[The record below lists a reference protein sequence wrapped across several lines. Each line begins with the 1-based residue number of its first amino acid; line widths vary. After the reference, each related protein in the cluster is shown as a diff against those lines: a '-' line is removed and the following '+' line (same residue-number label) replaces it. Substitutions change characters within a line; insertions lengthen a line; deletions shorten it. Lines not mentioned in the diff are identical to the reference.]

1 MGETTVPST
10 RLWIERSLVPKKMV
24 MRASITCDNPK
35 NRMIDSISGLA
46 EPCSR
51 GTNTQ
56 YRSTPTIRKITNASG
71 TANRGSILASVTT
84 PNATNAPSIRKSPC
98 ARLTMRMTPNT
109 RLRPIPTRLKYRPN
123 RTPATSAEVSISASL
138 PASGFRSAIASW
150 TRIDRLAGGG
160 FVRID
165 RDELDV
171 AVIVERELPERRQF
185 ADLAAHLIESERT
198 IERLQFSGQAEH
210 RAAQFELIEAG
221 RNRKRLLDDEPGG
234 VSGNRIEA
242 ELDLAIG
249 VFLVPGGFII
259 LDVHAEIDR
268 ILQFR
273 RRHIGENVLEAL
285 LADIL
290 FEKLG
295 LEPGI
300 DREQHFELDAD
311 IRDVAQKRN
320 IVRRVA
326 EMNHGVRLGVVDVV
340 DDDGVVGGLGRNALI
355 VDDLDRRAGV
365 LDEFAERVGL
375 GAGEFVGRIEN
386 GDLLD
391 TKARPIAGDEVR
403 NRLRPDGR
411 DRVRHQRDIGIVLG
425 EKAGAGSG
433 LVEQEHLVIAR
444 DRHRGRGQHRAG
456 VRDQE
461 IDLILRNELVVERG
475 SSRGVALIVVGDKL
489 DRDFLVKRLHV
500 DSDVGIL
507 LVDPEFQ
514 RAVNR
519 HRNRGVAPG

>member
-185 ADLAAHLIESERT
+185 ADLAAHLIERERT

-210 RAAQFELIEAG
+210 RAAQLELVEAG
-221 RNRKRLLDDEPGG
+221 RNRECLLDDETGG
-234 VSGNRIEA
+234 VTGPRVEA
-242 ELDLAIG
+242 GLDVAIG
-249 VFLVPGGFII
+249 MFLVPGAFVI
-259 LDVHAEIDR
+259 LHGHAEIDR
-268 ILQFR
+268 IFQFR
-273 RRHIGENVLEAL
+273 WRHIREDVLEAL
-285 LADIL
+285 FADIL
-290 FEKLG
+290 FKQFG
-295 LEPGI
+295 LETGI
-300 DREQHFELDAD
+300 DREQHLELDAD
-311 IRDVAQKRN
+311 VLDVAQERN
-320 IVRRVA
+320 IVRRVS
-326 EMNHGVRLGVVDVV
+326 EMNHRVRLRIVDVV
-340 DDDGVVGGLGRNALI
+340 DDDRVIGGLGGNALV
-355 VDDLDRRAGV
+355 VDDLDRRAGL
-365 LDEFAERVGL
+365 LDEFAECIGL
-375 GAGEFVGRIEN
+375 GAG
-386 GDLLD
+386 
-391 TKARPIAGDEVR
+391 
-403 NRLRPDGR
+403 
-411 DRVRHQRDIGIVLG
+411 
-425 EKAGAGSG
+425 
-433 LVEQEHLVIAR
+433 
-444 DRHRGRGQHRAG
+444 
-456 VRDQE
+456 
-461 IDLILRNELVVERG
+461 
-475 SSRGVALIVVGDKL
+475 
-489 DRDFLVKRLHV
+489 
-500 DSDVGIL
+500 
-507 LVDPEFQ
+507 
-514 RAVNR
+514 
-519 HRNRGVAPG
+519 